1 MSWASKAVKKAK
13 KWVGK
18 HSRELVGVTTFGA
31 SEVGR
36 ELSGYNQMKQ
46 MEQIADQQA
55 RMQQQQL
62 EQAQRQAYEQAGAQ
76 VQTTDAGTQTALAKI
91 LQKRSALQRSIRTG
105 GQQRLG
111 D

>member
-1 MSWASKAVKKAK
+1 MGLGKRLKKSWN
-13 KWVGK
+13 K
-18 HSRELVGVTTFGA
+18 HKRSIIGVATFGG
-31 SEVGR
+31 SEIGR

-46 MEQIADQQA
+46 MEELADEQA
-55 RMQQQQL
+55 RVQEEQL
-62 EQAQRQAYEQAGAQ
+62 KQAQRQANI
-76 VQTTDAGTQTALAKI
+76 DAANSQQIENSGTSEALAKI

>member
-1 MSWASKAVKKAK
+1 MGLGSKLKKHWNK
-13 KWVGK
+13 YK
-18 HSRELVGVTTFGA
+18 RELIGAASFGA

-46 MEQIADQQA
+46 MEKLADEQA
-55 RMQQQQL
+55 RMQQKQL
-62 EQAQRQAYEQAGAQ
+62 ELAQQQAYTEAGNQ
-76 VQTTDAGTQTALAKI
+76 INTSNAGTQEALAKI
-91 LQKRSALQRSIRTG
+91 LKKRTALQQTIRTG

>member
-1 MSWASKAVKKAK
+1 MGLGKRIKKA
-13 KWVGK
+13 WNK
-18 HSRELVGVTTFGA
+18 HKRDIIGAVSFGA

-46 MEQIADQQA
+46 MEEMADAQA
-55 RMQQQQL
+55 RMQQKQL
-62 EQAQRQAYEQAGAQ
+62 ELAKQEAGAQ
-76 VQTTDAGTQTALAKI
+76 VQQTNAGTQEALAKV
-91 LQKRSALQRSIRTG
+91 LAKRTALQRTIRTG

>member
-1 MSWASKAVKKAK
+1 MSWASKTFKKAK

-18 HSRELVGVTTFGA
+18 HSRELVGGMTFGA
-31 SEVGR
+31 SEFGR

-46 MEQIADQQA
+46 MEEMADQQA
-55 RMQQQQL
+55 RMQQKQL
-62 EQAQRQAYEQAGAQ
+62 DLARQEAGAQ
-76 VQTTDAGTQTALAKI
+76 VQQTNAGTQQALAKV
-91 LQKRSALQRSIRTG
+91 LAKRTALQRTIRTG

>member
-1 MSWASKAVKKAK
+1 MAFGIGRKL
-13 KWVGK
+13 K
-18 HSRELVGVTTFGA
+18 HAWNKHKRDLVGITTFGA

-46 MEQIADQQA
+46 MEEMADQQA
-55 RMQQQQL
+55 RMQQKQL
-62 EQAQRQAYEQAGAQ
+62 DLARQEAGAQ
-76 VQTTDAGTQTALAKI
+76 VQQTNAGTQEALAKV
-91 LQKRSALQRSIRTG
+91 LAKRTALQRTIRTG

>member
-1 MSWASKAVKKAK
+1 MGLGSKLKKA
-13 KWVGK
+13 WNK
-18 HSRELVGVTTFGA
+18 HKRDIIGVSSFGA

-46 MEQIADQQA
+46 MEQIADAQA
-55 RMQQQQL
+55 AMQQKQL

-76 VQTTDAGTQTALAKI
+76 VQTTDAGTQSALAKI
-91 LQKRSALQRSIRTG
+91 LQKRSALQRSIRTQ

>member
-1 MSWASKAVKKAK
+1 MGLGSKLKHAWNKHKRDIIGAV
-13 KWVGK
+13 
-18 HSRELVGVTTFGA
+18 SFGG

-46 MEQIADQQA
+46 MEKLADEQA
-55 RMQQQQL
+55 RVQQQQL
-62 EQAQRQAYEQAGAQ
+62 ENAQREASLAAGNQ
-76 VQTTDAGTQTALAKI
+76 MQTSQAGTQEALAQLLK
-91 LQKRSALQRSIRTG
+91 KRSALQRSIRTG